1 MTYFTRICEHLKVVL
16 PSQDVLIVL
25 TIKTT
30 GFLTKVDCCL
40 NIVCGLMMFVY
51 IICTLCISRVTTI
64 YPVQDQ
70 NALQDR
76 RVMSL
81 IQYAKKVE
89 KSMFEAARNRVVA
102 DLALVELKDT

>member
-1 MTYFTRICEHLKVVL
+1 VRSV
-16 PSQDVLIVL
+16 S
-25 TIKTT
+25 
-30 GFLTKVDCCL
+30 
-40 NIVCGLMMFVY
+40 VY
-51 IICTLCISRVTTI
+51 LLSSVTTI

-89 KSMFEAARNRVVA
+89 KSMFEVARSRVSAYMLIVIN
-102 DLALVELKDT
+102 

>member
-1 MTYFTRICEHLKVVL
+1 M
-16 PSQDVLIVL
+16 
-25 TIKTT
+25 
-30 GFLTKVDCCL
+30 
-40 NIVCGLMMFVY
+40 
-51 IICTLCISRVTTI
+51 LCVFRVTTI

-89 KSMFEAARNRVVA
+89 KSMFEVARSRVS
-102 DLALVELKDT
+102 ALVCCIVYHISPVSNHDYLIFNVENRSSDYLARFLCQNFTI

>member
-1 MTYFTRICEHLKVVL
+1 MFIFIKCVL
-16 PSQDVLIVL
+16 W
-25 TIKTT
+25 
-30 GFLTKVDCCL
+30 
-40 NIVCGLMMFVY
+40 MF
-51 IICTLCISRVTTI
+51 RVTTI

-89 KSMFEAARNRVVA
+89 KSVFEEAQSRVSPFA
-102 DLALVELKDT
+102 YHICRI

>member
-1 MTYFTRICEHLKVVL
+1 MRSV
-16 PSQDVLIVL
+16 S
-25 TIKTT
+25 
-30 GFLTKVDCCL
+30 
-40 NIVCGLMMFVY
+40 VY
-51 IICTLCISRVTTI
+51 LLSSVTTI

-89 KSMFEAARNRVVA
+89 KSMFEVARSRVSAYMLIVIN
-102 DLALVELKDT
+102 

>member
-1 MTYFTRICEHLKVVL
+1 MYIYYILHVTDLCQLAFVFYM
-16 PSQDVLIVL
+16 
-25 TIKTT
+25 
-30 GFLTKVDCCL
+30 
-40 NIVCGLMMFVY
+40 CGLMIVY
-51 IICTLCISRVTTI
+51 IINCILWMFRVTTI

-89 KSMFEAARNRVVA
+89 KSMFEVARSRVSLFSFHYRYMYTRTPKFV
-102 DLALVELKDT
+102 V